1 MKKKGEMKL
10 SFGMIF
16 SIILIIIF
24 IIFAF
29 YAIQKFLQIQD
40 AGKVGQF
47 VEGLQSDI
55 DSAWKGSQ
63 RSQEAGYS
71 LPKKIEYVCFIDV
84 GSEGSGTN
92 RNFYDELKYV
102 CYNDENM
109 VFYPVGS
116 SQGIESKEIKHLNI
130 AKITETENP
139 FCIKN
144 INGKASMTIQK
155 SFGEELVTIAD

>member
-1 MKKKGEMKL
+1 MQKKGGIKL

-24 IIFAF
+24 IAFAF

-40 AGKVGQF
+40 AAKVGQF
-47 VEGLQSDI
+47 TNNLQSDI

-63 RSQEAGYS
+63 RSQKVEYS
-71 LPKKIEYVCFIDV
+71 LPKKIEYVCFIDINS
-84 GSEGSGTN
+84 GRSGTN
-92 RNFYDELKYV
+92 RNFYDELKHI

-109 VFYPVGS
+109 AFYPIGS
-116 SQGIESKEIKHLNI
+116 SQGIESKEIKHI
-130 AKITETENP
+130 DIEKITLDENP

-144 INGKASMTIQK
+144 IDGKAEMTIQK
-155 SFGEELVTIAD
+155 NFGEELVTIGN